1 MKNANISIIC
11 ELKYLR
17 NIYFDFMEMFDCDKT
32 KMFILTMFS
41 LYHFKLHVKIEM
53 IAIKWFAMNDL
64 TEPVSTCEPFWL
76 TWEGVSWWE
85 TFLDE
90 TFQPN
95 KSDWKLAQDRWDC
108 NRSS

>member
-53 IAIKWFAMNDL
+53 IAIK
-64 TEPVSTCEPFWL
+64 
-76 TWEGVSWWE
+76 
-85 TFLDE
+85 
-90 TFQPN
+90 
-95 KSDWKLAQDRWDC
+95 
-108 NRSS
+108 